1 MMASA
6 SASVIRVEQDRL
18 TVIGRKGAVDQLMPS
33 LRLRESGESLN
44 CVQEREVKK
53 ELSFAQ
59 LLCLQ
64 GCS

>member
-6 SASVIRVEQDRL
+6 LASVIRVEQDRL

-33 LRLRESGESLN
+33 FKLREGGEGLN

-53 ELSFAQ
+53 ELSFARS
-59 LLCLQ
+59 LCLQ